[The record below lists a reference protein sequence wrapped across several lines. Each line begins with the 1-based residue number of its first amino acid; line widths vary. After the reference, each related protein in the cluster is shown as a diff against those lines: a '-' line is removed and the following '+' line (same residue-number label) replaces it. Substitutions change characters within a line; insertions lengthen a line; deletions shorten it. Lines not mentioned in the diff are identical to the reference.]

1 MPFGVLNAVMLAG
14 LAGVSIPVIIHFLNR
29 RRDLIID
36 WGAMQFLDP
45 GRKARRKIQL
55 TELLLM
61 LARMGLLAAAALA
74 LARPYWG
81 GASTT
86 ASAGA
91 TLGGPARDLVL
102 VFDGSVGMNR
112 KAGETTTRAD
122 AIRAARALVDKLA
135 PGDSAAVLLAGD
147 RVRTVLAPSF
157 DLKAV
162 DAALAALEPKTG
174 RPNAFRSVSSDIPA
188 GLMEAFRVLERT
200 QNPAREI
207 VVLTDGRRA
216 AWKPGETGRW
226 VLLRDLHKRLPSAPR
241 IWSLAFGKEAAADVP
256 NGSIAALSV
265 SRGLVTPGLPL
276 TLTAEVRND
285 GPGPLTTAAE
295 LWIDGKAAPGTA
307 QPVGPIPE
315 GGRAPVRIKT
325 SLPIAGSHLLSLRL
339 VSGADALAEDDE
351 ASVAVDAAEALPV
364 LLIDGE
370 PGREPFRGEVDF
382 LRAALS
388 PSGDDSPQVKTTVL
402 TPDHFKPVSLEG
414 QSVLVLAN
422 VERLDLNQ
430 GGAVSRFLEAG
441 GGVLVAPGDR
451 VDLAYFNN
459 VAWMPATLGPRKG
472 DYLAR
477 KSVAHPS
484 PSTFAGPVLPTFGQ
498 GDAPP
503 LREASLFG
511 YFPLTARDGSSV
523 SARLD
528 TGDPWVVERPQGKG
542 RVLLVAGPLDAEGGT
557 LPVNPEFVPLTH
569 EWMFHLAGGA
579 EPRVV
584 KPGEALVFP
593 LHPTPPEGVT
603 FLPITTPGGQT
614 ARAPVT
620 RTVGTARAR
629 FEDTAEAGVYR
640 LTRPDGT
647 IAYATVQPDDRISAP
662 EPLPPEEAV
671 KLAEGWPLRFERD
684 TQHLATDLL
693 STGESPRRELW
704 RFLVLAALAGLCV
717 EIYLT
722 RKLARG
728 QAGM

>member
-1 MPFGVLNAVMLAG
+1 MSLGVLNAVMLTG
-14 LAGVSIPVIIHFLNR
+14 LLGASIPVIIHFLNR
-29 RRDLIID
+29 RRDEIID

-45 GRKARRKIQL
+45 GRKARRRIQL

-81 GASTT
+81 GASTSA
-86 ASAGA
+86 ASTFAS
-91 TLGGPARDLVL
+91 GGPARDLVL
-102 VFDGSVGMNR
+102 VFDGSLGMNR
-112 KAGETTTRAD
+112 RLGESTPRAE
-122 AIRAARALVDKLA
+122 AVRAARAFVARLA
-135 PGDSAAVLLAGD
+135 PGDSAGVLLAGD
-147 RVRTVLAPSF
+147 RVRTVLPPSF

-162 DAALAALEPKTG
+162 DAALAGLEPKSG
-174 RPNAFRSVSSDIPA
+174 GPAAFRSVSSDLPA
-188 GLMEAFRVLERT
+188 AIMEAFRVLERT

-216 AWKPGETGRW
+216 AWKPGEPGRW
-226 VLLRDLHKRLPSAPR
+226 ALLRDLHKRSTTPPR
-241 IWSLAFGKEAAADVP
+241 IWSVAFGKGSVSDAP
-256 NGSIAALSV
+256 NGSIAAISV

-276 TLTAEVRND
+276 MVSAEVRNE
-285 GPGPLTTAAE
+285 GPGPLTTSAE

-307 QPVGPIPE
+307 QAVGPIPE

-325 SLPIAGSHLLSLRL
+325 SLPVAGSHLLTLRL
-339 VSGADALAEDDE
+339 VGGDALAEDDE
-351 ASVAVDAAEALPV
+351 ASIAVDAAEALPV
-364 LLIDGE
+364 LLINGE

-388 PSGDDSPQVKTTVL
+388 PSGDDAPQVKTTVL
-402 TPDHFKPVSLEG
+402 TPDRFKPASLEG
-414 QSVLVLAN
+414 QNVLVLAN
-422 VERLDLNQ
+422 VERLDLDQ
-430 GGAVSRFLEAG
+430 GGAVARFLEAG

-451 VDLAYFNN
+451 VDRAYFNN
-459 VAWMPATLGPRKG
+459 VAWMPATLGPRRG
-472 DYLAR
+472 DFLAR
-477 KSVAHPS
+477 KSIAHPAS
-484 PSTFAGPVLPTFGQ
+484 STFAGPVLPMFAQ

-503 LREASLFG
+503 LGAASLFG
-511 YFPLTARDGSSV
+511 DFPLDPKEGASV

-542 RVLLVAGPLDAEGGT
+542 RVLLLAGPLDAEGGT
-557 LPVNPEFVPLTH
+557 LPVNPDFVPLTH

-584 KPGEALVFP
+584 KPGEALVFV
-593 LHPTPPEGVT
+593 LHPRPPDGVT
-603 FLPITTPGGQT
+603 SLPITTPTGQT

-620 RTVGTARAR
+620 RASGTARAR

-647 IAYATVQPDDRISAP
+647 VAHATVQPDDRASAP
-662 EPLPPEEAV
+662 EPLAPEEAA
-671 KLAEGWPLRFERD
+671 KLAEGWPLRFEPD
-684 TQHLATDLL
+684 PQHLGTDLL
-693 STGESPRRELW
+693 STGQSPRRELW

-728 QAGM
+728 QVGM